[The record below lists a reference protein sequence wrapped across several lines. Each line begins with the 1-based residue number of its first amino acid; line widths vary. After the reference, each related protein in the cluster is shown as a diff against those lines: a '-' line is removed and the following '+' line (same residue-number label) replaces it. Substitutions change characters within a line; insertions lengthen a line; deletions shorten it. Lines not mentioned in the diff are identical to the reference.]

1 MRQVCP
7 AFRTLLS
14 SQQAVQQSGVGA
26 GNDTEDAS
34 IPSALGVLAPA
45 ATTSRTVWPGVTV
58 ADAGADRRRIRGL
71 VERVAAKQVLSQ
83 LLVRDLRNEP
93 VVPYEDDEV
102 MLNYQTNAYH
112 DTATIREL
120 LGLRP
125 YGNSRRGWRKWGS
138 WGTGT

>member
-1 MRQVCP
+1 M
-7 AFRTLLS
+7 
-14 SQQAVQQSGVGA
+14 GA

-45 ATTSRTVWPGVTV
+45 ATASRTVWPGVTV

-138 WGTGT
+138 WRTFT